1 MAEQNVWFCTYQN
14 ITNPN
19 DVSAASNRTLALK
32 LGVEAVKL
40 HWEHVTDPDV
50 RQSLRVALAAG
61 DHDRVIQVWNAYTDV
76 HYIDIYGP
84 TALVN
89 EDFNNGNFPEE
100 PAS

>member
-14 ITNPN
+14 VTNPN
-19 DVSAASNRTLALK
+19 DVTAASTRELAIK

-40 HWEHVTDPDV
+40 HWDHVKDARV
-50 RQSLRVALAAG
+50 REILRYHLGLGAFE
-61 DHDRVIQVWNAYTDV
+61 RVVEIWNAYTDV

-100 PAS
+100 PTL